1 MKFLVLF
8 LFLLPNGK
16 STLAQPG
23 FLQNLQES
31 LKKSKEDTNKVNI
44 LAALADYY
52 AFNQFDSSIHYA
64 QQTFELSTL
73 LKFDFGTYLGLRSL
87 FFAYNCQG
95 NYPKALKVTLQ
106 NQVIAERLRKKRPF
120 TLTTVHYSLGLL
132 NREMGNFPKSIQ
144 EFNEAI
150 RINTAAG
157 YPPQSMFAAH
167 SQLGW
172 VYKNLGQMD
181 SALFFAKNGYDLG
194 LKPSMFR
201 RYFALSCA
209 ILGEIEELL
218 GNSGKARNY
227 FKEGILESTKFN
239 NSYFLARNYNSLAN
253 LLYNNGQLDSS
264 IFYAGNSLLVCQQH
278 RFDEFGLHASTIL
291 TKNYEKLGQGDSTIK
306 YMKIMSSTKD
316 SVLGQSRVKEFQ
328 DFVFDEE
335 QRRQEAQKKQDQRN
349 NRIKTIG
356 LLAGILALIFIAFML
371 WRNSLTKQKAKVR
384 IEKAYDD
391 LKSAQA
397 QLIQSEKMA
406 SLGQLTAGIAH
417 EIQNPLNFVNNF
429 SEISNEL
436 LEEMKAALDQQNTD
450 EANTIAIDVKMNLEK
465 ILHHGKR
472 AEAIVKG
479 MLEHSRTSSGQREL
493 TDIHRLAEE
502 YIRLAHHGIRA
513 KRNSV
518 TVKFETDFDQ
528 NAIKADIVKQDIG
541 RVFLN
546 LINNAIYAVS
556 EKEKLNI
563 PGYDPTVIFKT
574 KQLGKMLE
582 IRIRDNG
589 MGIPAHIVD
598 KIFQPFFTTKPTG
611 IGTGLGLSLS
621 YDIIKAHGGEFTVE
635 SKPGEFAEFII
646 RLP

>member
-8 LFLLPNGK
+8 LFLLLHRN
-16 STLAQPG
+16 STLGQPG
-23 FLQNLQES
+23 FVESLHARLQN
-31 LKKSKEDTNKVNI
+31 SKDDTNKVNT
-44 LAALADYY
+44 LATIADYY

-64 QQTFELSTL
+64 QQTIELSTAL
-73 LKFDFGTYLGLRSL
+73 RFDFGIYLGLRSL

-106 NQVIAERLRKKRPF
+106 NQVIAEKIKKKRPLA
-120 TLTTVHYSLGLL
+120 LTTVHYSLGLL
-132 NREMGNFPKSIQ
+132 NREMGNFPKAIQ
-144 EFNEAI
+144 EFNESI
-150 RINTAAG
+150 RLNAAAG
-157 YPPQSMFAAH
+157 SAPQNIFAAR
-167 SQLGW
+167 SQLAW
-172 VYKNLGQMD
+172 VYRNLGQMD
-181 SALFFAKNGYDLG
+181 SALYFAKEGYELG
-194 LKPSMFR
+194 SKPGPFH
-201 RYFALSCA
+201 RYSALSCA

-218 GNSGKARNY
+218 GNSGIALNH
-227 FKEGILESTKFN
+227 FNEGILESRKFN

-253 LLYNNGQLDSS
+253 LLYNTGQLDSS
-264 IFYAGNSLLVCQQH
+264 IYYAGYSLLLCQQH
-278 RFDEFGLHASTIL
+278 RFDEFALHASAIL
-291 TKNYEKLGQGDSTIK
+291 TKNYERLGQGDSTIK
-306 YMKIMSSTKD
+306 YMKIMSATKD
-316 SVLGQSRVKEFQ
+316 SILGQSRVKEFQ

-349 NRIKTIG
+349 NRIKTVG
-356 LLAGILALIFIAFML
+356 LLAGILALLFIAFML
-371 WRNSLTKQKAKVR
+371 WRNNKMKQKAKLR

-429 SEISNEL
+429 SEVSNEL
-436 LEEMKAALDQQNTD
+436 LDEMKSALDQQNSR
-450 EANTIAIDVKMNLEK
+450 EANTIATDIKLNLEK

-479 MLEHSRTSSGQREL
+479 MLEHSRTSTGKREL
-493 TDIHRLAEE
+493 TDINQLAEE

-513 KRNSV
+513 TLSSV
-518 TVKFETDFDQ
+518 TVKFETDFDPHAMKL
-528 NAIKADIVKQDIG
+528 NIVKQEIG

-546 LINNAIYAVS
+546 LINNAIYAVG
-556 EKEKLNI
+556 EKEKLNN
-563 PGYDPTVIFKT
+563 PGYDPTVSFKT
-574 KQLGKMLE
+574 KQLGKILE

-589 MGIPAHIVD
+589 LGIPSHIVD

-621 YDIIKAHGGEFTVE
+621 YDIIKAHGGEFIVE

-646 RLP
+646 RLS